1 MDEILRVLLPISIDG
16 DQMFYK
22 VEVSDHIRVSP
33 RLFDLELN
41 ESVLRA
47 IKQKYDGM
55 IDPALGVVIDVA
67 AVKQIG
73 EGIIIPGDGA
83 SYYETTFE
91 LLVFQPELHEAIT
104 GKIKDIAD
112 FGAFI
117 TLGPIDGMIH
127 ISQTM
132 DDFVSFA
139 KDKTLSGR
147 DSKRALKVGDTCR
160 ARVIAVSFKDV
171 TNPKIGLTMRQPGLG
186 KLDWIIAEEAPA
198 EVKEVI
204 SKKQKSI
211 SK

>member
-1 MDEILRVLLPISIDG
+1 
-16 DQMFYK
+16 MFYR
-22 VEVSDHIRVSP
+22 VEVKDHIRVAP
-33 RLFDLELN
+33 RLFAFDVN
-41 ESVLRA
+41 EAVLKA
-47 IKQKYDGM
+47 VKQKYDGM
-55 IDPALGVVIDVA
+55 IDANLGVVIDVA
-67 AVKQIG
+67 KVKEIG
-73 EGIIIPGDGA
+73 EGVIIPGDGA
-83 SYYETTFE
+83 SYYDTTFE
-91 LLVFQPELHEAIT
+91 LLTFQPELQELCT

-147 DSKRALKVGDTCR
+147 DSKRSLKVGDTCR

-186 KLDWIIAEEAPA
+186 KLEWIAAEEAPSEA
-198 EVKEVI
+198 KEE
-204 SKKQKSI
+204 KKKE
-211 SK
+211 KKND